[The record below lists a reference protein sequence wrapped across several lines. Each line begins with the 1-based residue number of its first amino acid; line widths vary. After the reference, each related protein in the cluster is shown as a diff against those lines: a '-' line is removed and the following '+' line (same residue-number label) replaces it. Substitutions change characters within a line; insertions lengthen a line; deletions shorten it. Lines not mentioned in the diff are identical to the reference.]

1 LFFASCPRMSHGF
14 NIRACVCIFN
24 GHNWSH
30 NKHISS
36 CGALEQLTDLDAGK
50 KQIILVLPGF
60 TPVLVKPCRS
70 LWQWKPWLENCQFSS
85 VMFPARKLHW
95 VRGFPSQPRLNMEGY
110 TKPILSKSTFDW
122 NCLKVS
128 PLVVVGQMPK
138 SSLSEANMGAWGQT
152 LSAWIQQ
159 SPTKIEKYRKNH
171 ILLMV
176 NCFSVL
182 GLTTAKRSKQNTYA
196 CHGGK
201 CWNITTVHIMIWYLP
216 FRIMGKAVENGW
228 IILIHLPFWENSHI
242 GDNQVLN
249 SIGGRKPKTSC
260 TNLQYIYIYSKRSA
274 CSMRF
279 ASLAFTK
286 ASTIISL
293 FTLL

>member
-1 LFFASCPRMSHGF
+1 MSHWKHV
-14 NIRACVCIFN
+14 RMCIFN

-36 CGALEQLTDLDAGK
+36 CGALEQLTELDAGK

-70 LWQWKPWLENCQFSS
+70 LWQSNMASWKIANSS
-85 VMFPARKLHW
+85 VIFPARKLHW
-95 VRGFPSQPRLNMEGY
+95 VRGFPSQPRLIMEGY

-152 LSAWIQQ
+152 PSAWIQQ
-159 SPTKIEKYRKNH
+159 SPTKIEKYRKHH

-182 GLTTAKRSKQNTYA
+182 GLTTAKRSKLKTYA

-201 CWNITTVHIMIWYLP
+201 CWNITTHNYMISAVQNY
-216 FRIMGKAVENGW
+216 GKGCWFNGW
-228 IILIHLPFWENSHI
+228 IMVNHSPIHLPFENSHI

-249 SIGGRKPKTSC
+249 SIGARRPKTSC
-260 TNLQYIYIYSKRSA
+260 TN
-274 CSMRF
+274 
-279 ASLAFTK
+279 
-286 ASTIISL
+286 
-293 FTLL
+293 